1 MTPNGLTMLSKRTQF
16 WLGLLNLALIVAV
29 VSLSVTTGV
38 PAARFPPKQKMMSY
52 VICGV
57 FVLSLLYQVIAQL
70 PPIRFRIGTLMIF
83 IAMLAVQLG
92 LARVIAEMCGQRV
105 GMGLFI
111 VVVVFVPGLIRA
123 SIDLR
128 EALPGASR
136 RLVGKLRGYAQ
147 KDILRRE
154 SPGRK

>member
-136 RLVGKLRGYAQ
+136 RLVEKLRGYAQ
-147 KDILRRE
+147 KDIFRRE